1 MLNRVLVVEDD
12 PITCELIQEVL
23 SSAEIEAHAVT
34 DSTKAAARLRE
45 NKFDAAFLDVHMP
58 APDGIELARQIRA
71 SG

>member
-34 DSTKAAARLRE
+34 DST
-45 NKFDAAFLDVHMP
+45 
-58 APDGIELARQIRA
+58 RQRHDSRRTNSMRPFWMCACRRPMA
-71 SG
+71 SSWRGRFVRPV